1 MSASRR
7 RRRRSDHGGEEH
19 HVDERWMASY
29 MDMVTVLMCLFI
41 VLYAMSTVDSAKFE
55 KLRNSL
61 ATGFGTTVSTSV
73 DTAEGTVV
81 HAQDVGKDAEGFSG
95 NQALAVAEA
104 KNLTGLQKK
113 MQKALDAA
121 GLAGNVTMTVDTRGL
136 TVRLV
141 GTQTFFQPDSAELNS
156 HADRVLDTIAS
167 TMTASKK
174 QISIEGHTA
183 DLLTVYPS
191 VWELSTARA
200 TTVLRRLVEHDGVPA
215 TVIRATGFG
224 SSRPL
229 TTGRTPAD
237 HERNRRVDI
246 VLLSDQPE
254 AVRKLLPAAAAT
266 TGKAATG
273 TATTGKAATGTTA
286 EKASTESSSSH

>member
-7 RRRRSDHGGEEH
+7 RRRRSDHEGEEH

-29 MDMVTVLMCLFI
+29 MDMVTVLMCMFI

-81 HAQDVGKDAEGFSG
+81 PAKDVNKDAQGFSG
-95 NQALAVAEA
+95 NQTLAVAEA
-104 KNLTGLQKK
+104 KDLTGLQKK
-113 MQKALDAA
+113 MQTALDKA
-121 GLAGNVTMTVDTRGL
+121 GLSGNVTMTVDSRGL

-141 GTQTFFQPDSAELNS
+141 GTQTFFQPDSADLNA

-215 TVIRATGFG
+215 DVIRATGFG

-229 TTGRTPAD
+229 TTGRTAAD

-246 VLLSDQPE
+246 VLLSDQPD

-266 TGKAATG
+266 AERAAAAT
-273 TATTGKAATGTTA
+273 
-286 EKASTESSSSH
+286 STKH